1 MLLSLCIN
9 VDTRKG
15 FQEESSNAEHMF
27 EGCRSEDFLIEGVI
41 NKLNFFK
48 GFDIETIVH
57 VDEHE
62 PLPVAILDRLRTMV
76 DTLVVRKHTDEIS
89 FNDWTYLRTLRLA
102 TGDIICHVDQDTAC
116 FTSGKEYVQELI
128 DHLGAHRLV
137 SYPSHWS
144 PNPVHDDSFE
154 GKFWAS
160 TRFFL
165 CKRETLKLDELAKCI
180 EDPEW
185 MYEKYGDSPRRC
197 NWTEHYIAKINGN
210 SVFYPPVE
218 LHKGCI
224 FSWSSY
230 KRGVLGALNNIEYE
244 AVKQWVLH
252 RGGIQYPVDVKCD

>member
-1 MLLSLCIN
+1 MISVCIN
-9 VDTRKG
+9 VDTRTG
-15 FQEESSNAEHMF
+15 FDGESSNAEHMF
-27 EGCRSEDFLIEGVI
+27 EGCRSEDFLVDGVL
-41 NKLNFFK
+41 NKIAFFE
-48 GFDIETIVH
+48 GFDKEIIVH

-62 PLPVAILDRLRTMV
+62 PLPIALMDKLRSIT

-89 FNDWTYLRTLRLA
+89 FNDWTYLRTLQLA
-102 TGDIICHVDQDTAC
+102 KGDIICHVDQDTAC
-116 FTSGKEYVQELI
+116 FRGDKEYVRELI
-128 DHLGAHRLV
+128 SNLDTHKFV
-137 SYPSHWS
+137 SYPSHWT
-144 PNPVHDDSFE
+144 PHPVHDDSFE
-154 GKFWAS
+154 NKFWAS

-197 NWTEHYIAKINGN
+197 NWTEHYLAKINGN

-218 LHKGCI
+218 LHKGAI

-230 KRGVLGALNNIEYE
+230 KRGVLRNLNNAEYE
-244 AVKQWVLH
+244 AVKQWIIH